1 MIKIQSLE
9 GVLLLKFK
17 ISLIFLLSFVFLRA
31 DEYFIKEPVFNGNL
45 YVNVAG
51 DKNNEAIIFVHG
63 LGDEASSIWK
73 DSIEAL
79 KDRYYVVTFD
89 LIGFGKSSKPEAIYS
104 PSNYALLLDF
114 VQKEFVGREFY
125 LVGHSLGGAIS
136 LKYATL
142 FGHNIKKML
151 IIDSAGILHK
161 DAYKNFFIRAN
172 AGNIIGE
179 DKNSKLSS
187 VISEAAIK
195 LSDFLPSDIDE
206 IIDPTIKAQVIKTPS
221 AIAALELINEKWF
234 NLDKIET
241 PTMILW
247 GEDDNITPLRSA
259 YLLRSLLKNA
269 TLYSI
274 KNSYHVPILD
284 SKNEY
289 LAYLHMFLTTDFKKP
304 VATLPPQSSSTK
316 TLQNINKMTL
326 KDCSL
331 KYLKIIDSKNI
342 TLQNCHINRLDIQN
356 STISI
361 NDTLIDSQTSAI
373 YAYNSN
379 LTITSSNINGT
390 INTNSS
396 KFDIA
401 GGVIKTDTP
410 YAIYSSGIN
419 EILFSISTIQTT
431 KKNSTYHGRVILKN
445 KESF

>member
-1 MIKIQSLE
+1 MLKLGFSLI
-9 GVLLLKFK
+9 LLL
-17 ISLIFLLSFVFLRA
+17 STLSLRA
-31 DEYFIKEPVFNGNL
+31 TEYFIKEPILNSSI
-45 YVNVAG
+45 YVDAQG
-51 DKNNEAIIFVHG
+51 DKDNEAIIFVHG
-63 LGDEASSIWK
+63 LGDEASTIWQE
-73 DSIEAL
+73 SANAL

-89 LIGFGKSSKPEAIYS
+89 LPGFGKSSKPEAIYS
-104 PSNYALLLDF
+104 PSNYALVLDF
-114 VQKEFVGREFY
+114 IQKEFVGKKFY

-142 FGHNIKKML
+142 FEENIKKML

-172 AGNIIGE
+172 AGGIIGE
-179 DKNSKLSS
+179 DKNSRLSGI
-187 VISEAAIK
+187 ISEAAIK
-195 LSDFLPSDIDE
+195 LSDLLPTNIDE
-206 IIDPTIKAQVIKTPS
+206 IVDPTIKSQIIKTPS

-234 NLDKIET
+234 NLDKLEI

-259 YLLRSLLKNA
+259 YLLRSLLKNS

-274 KNSYHVPILD
+274 KDSYHVPILD

-289 LAYLHMFLTTDFKKP
+289 FNYLNMFLTQEFVKP
-304 VATLPPQSSSTK
+304 HSITPPQSNSTK

-331 KYLKIIDSKNI
+331 NHLKVIDSKNI

-361 NDTLIDSQTSAI
+361 NDTLIDSKASAI

-379 LTITSSNINGT
+379 ITITSSNINGT

-401 GGVIKTDTP
+401 GGKIKSNAP

-419 EILFSISTIQTT
+419 EILLSIGGIETT
-431 KKNSTYHGRVILKN
+431 NKNSTYHGKIVLKN
-445 KESF
+445 RENF